1 MEEIIRS
8 IIIGLVQGFSEF
20 LPISSSG
27 HLVLVPY
34 IFGWDYNGLSFDIAL
49 HLGTTLAVI
58 IFFWHDWKTI
68 LKNAFKIN
76 QATKNQD
83 TTDFP
88 PNFFWQILLATI
100 PAAIVGYFLN
110 DYVESNLHGPVL
122 IAGNLIFFGI
132 ILWLVDKYAQKSHRT
147 QDTKYQNSFL
157 VGLAQAVALIPGVS
171 RSGITITAA
180 RAQGFTRKDA
190 ARLSF
195 LLSTPAVIGAFV
207 LHVKDSQF
215 SDVNTVFILGVLS
228 SFISGY
234 LAIKFLLRYLEKSNF
249 SVFVWYRIILAVAIL
264 LIWYY
269 R

>member
-8 IIIGLVQGFSEF
+8 IIIGLVQGLSEF

-34 IFGWDYNGLSFDIAL
+34 IFGWEYNGLSFDIAL

-58 IFFWHDWKTI
+58 IFFWSDWVAI
-68 LKNAFKIN
+68 IANAFKMS
-76 QATKNQD
+76 QKTKSER
-83 TTDFP
+83 TTGFP
-88 PNFFWQILLATI
+88 SNFLWQILLATI
-100 PAAIVGYFLN
+100 PVAIVGYFLN
-110 DYVESNLHGPVL
+110 DYVESNLHGPIL
-122 IAGNLIFFGI
+122 IACDLIFFGI
-132 ILWLVDKYAQKSHRT
+132 ILWLVDKYAKRSHEVQETRY
-147 QDTKYQNSFL
+147 KNSFL
-157 VGLAQAVALIPGVS
+157 IGLSQAVALIPGVS

-180 RAQGFTRKDA
+180 RSQGFTRKDA

-207 LHVKDSQF
+207 LHIKDSQF
-215 SDVNTVFILGVLS
+215 SDINMVFVLGVLS

-234 LAIKFLLRYLEKSNF
+234 LAIKYLLRYLEKSNF
-249 SVFVWYRIILAVAIL
+249 SVFVWYRIFLAAVIL
-264 LIWYY
+264 LIWHY